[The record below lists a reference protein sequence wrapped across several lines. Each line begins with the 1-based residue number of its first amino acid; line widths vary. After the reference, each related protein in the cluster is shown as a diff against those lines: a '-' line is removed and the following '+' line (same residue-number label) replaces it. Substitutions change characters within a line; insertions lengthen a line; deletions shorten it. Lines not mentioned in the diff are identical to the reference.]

1 MIMKMQME
9 KFIIHKDNSPK
20 SLSKSPPEASKKTK
34 KEDLTFTKA
43 E

>member
-9 KFIIHKDNSPK
+9 KFIINRDNSPK
-20 SLSKSPPEASKKTK
+20 SLSRSPLEASKKTK
-34 KEDLTFTKA
+34 KEDLTFTKT